1 MNLKKKPL
9 DTLLWKNKGF
19 VVTAKVYPS
28 GDGYLSEW
36 LISSNFDSNLQVL
49 GFYQIP
55 IWGNSFDEASRKASS
70 MVDSVS
76 EFAYVTCSG
85 LGSVDLTRLSAVDR
99 ENYALVHMM
108 GHYEDLSDYDLLS
121 RTEALVA
128 LAAEFSVKDVA
139 KVVAELEDEP
149 VRTIHDRI
157 YRAKRR

>member
-1 MNLKKKPL
+1 MKSPKKPVDVL
-9 DTLLWKNKGF
+9 IWKHKGF
-19 VVTAKVYPS
+19 VVTARVYLS

-36 LISSNFDSNLQVL
+36 LISSNFESNLQVL

-55 IWGNSFDEASRKASS
+55 VWGNTFEEASRKVSS
-70 MVDSVS
+70 LVESVS

-85 LGSVDLTRLSAVDR
+85 LGSVDLTRLSAADR
-99 ENYALVHMM
+99 ENYALAHMI
-108 GHYEDLSDYDLLS
+108 GHYEDLSEYDLLA

-128 LAAEFSVKDVA
+128 LAGEFSVKDVA
-139 KVVAELEDEP
+139 KVVAELEEES